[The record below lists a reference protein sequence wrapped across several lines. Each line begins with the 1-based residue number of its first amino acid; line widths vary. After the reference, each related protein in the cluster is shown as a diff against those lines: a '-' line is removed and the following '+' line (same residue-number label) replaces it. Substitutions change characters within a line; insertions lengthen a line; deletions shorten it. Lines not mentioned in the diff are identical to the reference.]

1 MQNKSIN
8 TILKEVSMFSSLQED
23 ELKAL
28 ENISHISEYE
38 EGATLFLEGDVSD
51 SLMLL
56 IDGVVSIFKHDNKGN
71 EIVIGYFNRYA
82 LLAEAATLRH
92 TPLPSSATFKSGGA
106 ILKIDIVE
114 FEKLFITHPNI
125 SYEIIQSLL
134 KKVDLLQQNIHF
146 NIASTSTE
154 KILHFYRENPTL
166 SLDLKQYEIAS
177 ILGMVP
183 ETFSRNVKKLVK
195 EGKLEKV
202 STGYKIIDKIIV
214 C

>member
-8 TILKEVSMFSSLQED
+8 TILKEVSMFSSLKED
-23 ELKAL
+23 ELRAL
-28 ENISHISEYE
+28 EKISHIYEYK
-38 EGATLFLEGDVSD
+38 EGATLFLEGEVSD

-56 IDGVVSIFKHDNKGN
+56 IDGVVSIFKHDSKGN

-92 TPLPSSATFKSGGA
+92 TPLPSSATFQSDGA
-106 ILKIDIVE
+106 IIKIDIVE

-146 NIASTSTE
+146 NIASNSTE

-183 ETFSRNVKKLVK
+183 ETFSRNIKKLVK
-195 EGKLEKV
+195 EGKLDKV
-202 STGYKIIDKIIV
+202 STGYKITEKE
-214 C
+214 